1 MNNRSCQ
8 SERDIVYCDRCDKNL
23 IKKKKQMLRREK
35 KRRTKGQK
43 YSLIRAS
50 VARRAF

>member
-23 IKKKKQMLRREK
+23 IKKKKT
-35 KRRTKGQK
+35 TKGQK